1 MEHKDSE
8 GMQSSSSSGALK
20 EVREELRQ
28 IAAVPEKSARRVF
41 SDMRFLSRI
50 LISSADRFYWD
61 NGFSKAASLAYTTL
75 LSLVPLMAL
84 AFGLLASFAASNEH
98 VSEVRRFIFR
108 QFVPNTVGAD
118 TVLAYLAQFS
128 ESISSLNA
136 IVIIFLVLTSVL
148 LLNSVEYALNEVW
161 QVYEPRTIAHRVAI
175 FSAIIVIAPA
185 LLVSAYYFA
194 TFRVQP
200 ILDNFGVGHYL
211 NWVYNYILP
220 FLIDY
225 IAFVSLFFLVPKAP
239 VKLASA
245 SVGAFIAALFFAFA
259 KEGYAV
265 YIAKLSSYGTIY
277 TTLAAIP
284 ISLFWLYIAWTIIL
298 FGVEV
303 SYQAQYLPR
312 HGELWKRSVLSV
324 GDAQLLLAV
333 QSLAYIERAFSGAQ
347 PLPSDLEL
355 AEALGC
361 STVVLKPTLD
371 ALERANIICRSES
384 REMPLTLMR
393 SPEKITMGDVHQA
406 LYGTRRGTRA
416 GVHFAAQIERL
427 FGAFRNRAT
436 SYSVT
441 LSDICRGE

>member
-1 MEHKDSE
+1 MTSE
-8 GMQSSSSSGALK
+8 AFK
-20 EVREELRQ
+20 EVKQELRS

-41 SDMRFLSRI
+41 SDLKFLSRI
-50 LISSADRFYWD
+50 LLSSADRFYWD

-108 QFVPNTVGAD
+108 QFVPNTVGVDQA
-118 TVLAYLAQFS
+118 LAYLSKFS
-128 ESISSLNA
+128 ESLSSLNA
-136 IVIIFLVLTSVL
+136 IVIIFLILTSVL

-185 LLVSAYYFA
+185 LIVSGYYFA

-200 ILDNFGVGHYL
+200 LLDNFGVGHYL
-211 NWVYNYILP
+211 NWVYNYVLP

-239 VKLASA
+239 VQLSSA

-259 KEGYAV
+259 KETYAI
-265 YIAKLSSYGTIY
+265 YIEKFSSYGTIY

-284 ISLFWLYIAWTIIL
+284 VSLFWLYIAWTIVL

-312 HGELWKRSVLSV
+312 HGELWKRSLLSV
-324 GDAQLLLAV
+324 GDAQLVLAI
-333 QSLAYIERAFSGAQ
+333 QSLVFIERAFREGRR
-347 PLPSDLEL
+347 LPSDLEL

-371 ALERANIICRSES
+371 ALERASIICRGES

-393 SPEKITMGDVHQA
+393 TPEKISMGDVHEA
-406 LYGTRRGTRA
+406 LFGTKSGGRV
-416 GVHFAAQIERL
+416 GVHFPQEIERV
-427 FGAFRNRAT
+427 FAAFRNRAD
-436 SYSVT
+436 SYKVN
-441 LSDICRGE
+441 LSDICRGG